1 MNPKPPPAAERPTE
15 YIVSWD
21 RIAADCRLLADRARA
36 MGPFRGIVA
45 VARGGLIPA
54 ALVAR
59 LLDVRL
65 VDSLAV
71 SSYDGRAR
79 GPARVLKSPQTAA
92 LDRGEGWL
100 VIDDIADSG
109 ATCALARTI
118 LPRARFAALY
128 AKPEARATLD
138 LFAAEAAAA
147 AWIVFPWETAAPE
160 G

>member
-1 MNPKPPPAAERPTE
+1 MTPNPPASTE
-15 YIVSWD
+15 QAVSWD
-21 RIAADCRLLADRARA
+21 DIVAGCRRLADLARA

-45 VARGGLIPA
+45 IARGGLVPA

-59 LLDVRL
+59 LLDVRM

-71 SSYDGRAR
+71 SSYDGHRR

-100 VIDDIADSG
+100 VVDDIADSG

-128 AKPEARATLD
+128 AKPEARAALD
-138 LFAAEAAAA
+138 LYAAEAAAS
-147 AWIVFPWETAAPE
+147 AWIVFPWEAAAPE